1 MAIRRSDTFTMA
13 AGEQRA
19 DALIAAVPARAW
31 RKISAG
37 AGAHGPARVRPGGA
51 YAGPGEI

>member
-1 MAIRRSDTFTMA
+1 VSYVMAVQRSDTFTMP
-13 AGEQRA
+13 AGGQRP

-37 AGAHGPARVRPGGA
+37 AGAVKGEPGPATRA
-51 YAGPGEI
+51 